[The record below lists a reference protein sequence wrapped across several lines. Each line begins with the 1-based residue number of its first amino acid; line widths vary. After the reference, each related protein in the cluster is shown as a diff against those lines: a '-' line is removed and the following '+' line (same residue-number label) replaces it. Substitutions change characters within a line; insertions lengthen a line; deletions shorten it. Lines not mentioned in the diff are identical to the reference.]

1 MQSKYI
7 RMKLENLL
15 IRMIKRS
22 FKILIHIVGN
32 FIFQISNVIRKSSF
46 WKKLNRRDTEYRRY
60 VDTTKLNE

>member
-7 RMKLENLL
+7 CTKLENLL

-32 FIFQISNVIRKSSF
+32 FIFQISNVIRKSLF
-46 WKKLNRRDTEYRRY
+46 WEKLNRRDTEYRRY

>member
-7 RMKLENLL
+7 RTKLENLL

-46 WKKLNRRDTEYRRY
+46 WEKLNRRDTEYRRY